1 MRTAVE
7 MIAEFRR
14 QDPARFAWK
23 QPPYE
28 YEHDKQPI
36 DVLYGSDQLRLTID
50 RDADVGAL
58 ARSWEPE
65 EEAFRK
71 LRQPFLIY

>member
-1 MRTAVE
+1 

-14 QDPARFAWK
+14 QDPARFAWQ

-50 RDADVGAL
+50 RDGDVGAL
-58 ARSWEPE
+58 VDRGSQRKRRSASCASPS
-65 EEAFRK
+65 
-71 LRQPFLIY
+71 